1 MREIIKQA
9 ATVDEAIELAL
20 RELGL
25 AREQV
30 TYEVLEY
37 PERRFIFKK
46 PAKVKVCEIEEEFDV
61 KALFEEIKPKAEK
74 PAKTEVKKAEKS
86 EKTEKSEKP
95 AKQPKAAKQENKKA
109 EKPVQEAP
117 KAELKAE
124 AEEVK
129 TEAAAEE
136 TTLEEIPMENASAKV
151 KYSMEFI
158 KSVIGQFYTGEY
170 SFKVYKT
177 QTGYIIKI
185 LGDDAGCLIGRK
197 GETMEAISYLTSLA
211 ANRFEDSD
219 EKISV
224 DVADYRQKRE
234 KDLQQMAKK
243 MAVKVAKSGRS
254 YSFEPM
260 NPYERRIIHA
270 TVGEMEGVKSESKGE
285 GSQRRVVIY
294 STNPRKNNSNN
305 KKGGRKGGNNNRRD
319 RKEKPAPQVQK
330 TRETKLVD
338 DFGGTGLYGKIEL

>member
-9 ATVDEAIELAL
+9 STVDEAIELAL
-20 RELGL
+20 RELNL
-25 AREQV
+25 TREQV
-30 TYEVLEY
+30 TCEVLEY
-37 PERRFIFKK
+37 PEKRFFFKK
-46 PAKVKVCEIEEEFDV
+46 PAKVKVCEIEEEFSV
-61 KALFEEIKPKAEK
+61 KALFEAPKAEPKKAEPKAEK
-74 PAKTEVKKAEKS
+74 AP
-86 EKTEKSEKP
+86 
-95 AKQPKAAKQENKKA
+95 KQENKKA
-109 EKPVQEAP
+109 EKPAKAP
-117 KAELKAE
+117 KAEKPAKHEKPKAE
-124 AEEVK
+124 PV
-129 TEAAAEE
+129 AEE
-136 TTLEEIPMENASAKV
+136 TEEAKTETALEEIPVENATSKV

-170 SFKVYKT
+170 TFKIYKT

-185 LGDDAGCLIGRK
+185 VGDDAGCLIGRK
-197 GETMEAISYLTSLA
+197 GETMEALSYLTSLA

-243 MAVKVAKSGRS
+243 MAAKVVKTGRF

-270 TVGEMEGVKSESKGE
+270 TVGSIEGVRSESKGE

-294 STNPRKNNSNN
+294 STAPRKYNGGN
-305 KKGGRKGGNNNRRD
+305 KKGGRNSGRRD
-319 RKEKPAPQVQK
+319 RREKPAPQVQK

>member
-9 ATVDEAIELAL
+9 STVDEAIELAL
-20 RELGL
+20 RELNL
-25 AREQV
+25 TREQV
-30 TYEVLEY
+30 TCEVLEY
-37 PERRFIFKK
+37 PEKRFFFKK
-46 PAKVKVCEIEEEFDV
+46 PAKVKVCEIEEEFSV
-61 KALFEEIKPKAEK
+61 KDLFEEPKAEPKKAEPKAEK
-74 PAKTEVKKAEKS
+74 AP
-86 EKTEKSEKP
+86 
-95 AKQPKAAKQENKKA
+95 KQENKKA
-109 EKPVQEAP
+109 EKPAKEIKKAEKPAKQEKP
-117 KAELKAE
+117 KAEPVAE
-124 AEEVK
+124 KPK
-129 TEAAAEE
+129 TEEAKTE
-136 TTLEEIPMENASAKV
+136 TALEEIPVENATAKV

-170 SFKVYKT
+170 TFKIYKT

-185 LGDDAGCLIGRK
+185 VGDDAGCLIGRK
-197 GETMEAISYLTSLA
+197 GETMEALSYLTSLA

-243 MAVKVAKSGRS
+243 MAAKVVKTGRF

-270 TVGEMEGVKSESKGE
+270 TVGTIEGVRSESKGE

-294 STNPRKNNSNN
+294 STAPRKNNGGN
-305 KKGGRKGGNNNRRD
+305 KKGGRNNGRRD
-319 RKEKPAPQVQK
+319 RREKPAPQVQK
-330 TRETKLVD
+330 TRDTKLVD

>member
-9 ATVDEAIELAL
+9 STVDEAIELAL
-20 RELGL
+20 RELNL
-25 AREQV
+25 TREQV
-30 TYEVLEY
+30 TCEVLEY
-37 PERRFIFKK
+37 PEKRFFFKK
-46 PAKVKVCEIEEEFDV
+46 PAKVKVCEIEEEFSV
-61 KALFEEIKPKAEK
+61 KDLFEEPKAEPKKAEPKAEK
-74 PAKTEVKKAEKS
+74 AP
-86 EKTEKSEKP
+86 
-95 AKQPKAAKQENKKA
+95 KQENKKA
-109 EKPVQEAP
+109 EKPAKAP
-117 KAELKAE
+117 KAEKPAKHEKPKAE
-124 AEEVK
+124 PV
-129 TEAAAEE
+129 AEE
-136 TTLEEIPMENASAKV
+136 TEEAKTETALEEIPMENATSKV

-170 SFKVYKT
+170 TFKIYKT

-185 LGDDAGCLIGRK
+185 VGDDAGCLIGRK
-197 GETMEAISYLTSLA
+197 GETMEALSYLTSLA

-243 MAVKVAKSGRS
+243 MAAKVVKTGRF

-270 TVGEMEGVKSESKGE
+270 TVGSIEGVRSESKGE

-294 STNPRKNNSNN
+294 STAPRKNNGGN
-305 KKGGRKGGNNNRRD
+305 KKGGRNSGRRD
-319 RKEKPAPQVQK
+319 RREKPAPQVQK
-330 TRETKLVD
+330 TRETKHVD

>member
-9 ATVDEAIELAL
+9 STVDEAIELAL
-20 RELGL
+20 IELNL
-25 AREQV
+25 TREQV
-30 TYEVLEY
+30 TCEVLEY
-37 PERRFIFKK
+37 PEKRFFFKK
-46 PAKVKVCEIEEEFDV
+46 PAKVKVCEIEEEFSV
-61 KALFEEIKPKAEK
+61 KDLFEEPKAEPKKAEPKAEK
-74 PAKTEVKKAEKS
+74 AP
-86 EKTEKSEKP
+86 
-95 AKQPKAAKQENKKA
+95 KQENKKA
-109 EKPVQEAP
+109 EKPAKETK
-117 KAELKAE
+117 KAEKPAKHEKPTAEPVAETAEE
-124 AEEVK
+124 AEK
-129 TEAAAEE
+129 E
-136 TTLEEIPMENASAKV
+136 TTLEEIPMENATSKV

-170 SFKVYKT
+170 TFKIYKT

-185 LGDDAGCLIGRK
+185 VGDDAGCLIGRK
-197 GETMEAISYLTSLA
+197 GETMEALSYLTSLA

-243 MAVKVAKSGRS
+243 MAAKVVKTGRF

-270 TVGEMEGVKSESKGE
+270 TVGSIEGVRSESKGE

-294 STNPRKNNSNN
+294 STAPRKNNGGN
-305 KKGGRKGGNNNRRD
+305 KKGGRNSGRRD
-319 RKEKPAPQVQK
+319 RREKPAPQVQK

>member
-25 AREQV
+25 TREQV
-30 TYEVLEY
+30 TCEVLEY

-46 PAKVKVCEIEEEFDV
+46 PAKVKVCEIEEEFNV
-61 KALFEEIKPKAEK
+61 KTLFEEIKPKAEK
-74 PAKTEVKKAEKS
+74 PAKTEAKKAEK
-86 EKTEKSEKP
+86 TP
-95 AKQPKAAKQENKKA
+95 KQPKPAKQENKKA
-109 EKPVQEAP
+109 EKPVKETPKAQP
-117 KAELKAE
+117 KAEVKLEETAPAAVETQE
-124 AEEVK
+124 ASLEEV
-129 TEAAAEE
+129 A
-136 TTLEEIPMENASAKV
+136 LENATAKV

-158 KSVIGQFYTGEY
+158 RSVIDQFYTGEY
-170 SFKVYKT
+170 SFKIYKT
-177 QTGYIIKI
+177 QTGFIIKI

-197 GETMEAISYLTSLA
+197 GETMEALSYLTSLA

-234 KDLQQMAKK
+234 KDLQQLAKK
-243 MAVKVAKSGRS
+243 MAAKVAKSGRS

-294 STNPRKNNSNN
+294 STNPRRNNN
-305 KKGGRKGGNNNRRD
+305 KKGGRKGNNANRRD
-319 RKEKPAPQVQK
+319 RREKPAPQVQK

>member
-9 ATVDEAIELAL
+9 STVDEAIELAL
-20 RELGL
+20 RELNL
-25 AREQV
+25 TREQV
-30 TYEVLEY
+30 TCEVLEY
-37 PERRFIFKK
+37 PEKRFFFKK
-46 PAKVKVCEIEEEFDV
+46 PAKVKVCEIEEEFSV
-61 KALFEEIKPKAEK
+61 KDLFEEPKAEPKKAEPKAEK
-74 PAKTEVKKAEKS
+74 AP
-86 EKTEKSEKP
+86 
-95 AKQPKAAKQENKKA
+95 KQENKKA
-109 EKPVQEAP
+109 EKPAKETKKAEKPAKQEKP
-117 KAELKAE
+117 KAEPVAE
-124 AEEVK
+124 K
-129 TEAAAEE
+129 TETEE
-136 TTLEEIPMENASAKV
+136 AKTETALEEIPVENATSKV

-170 SFKVYKT
+170 TFKIYKT

-185 LGDDAGCLIGRK
+185 VGDDAGCLIGRK
-197 GETMEAISYLTSLA
+197 GETMEALSYLTSLA

-243 MAVKVAKSGRS
+243 MAAKVVKTGRF

-270 TVGEMEGVKSESKGE
+270 TVGSIEGVRSESKGE

-294 STNPRKNNSNN
+294 STAPRKNNGGN
-305 KKGGRKGGNNNRRD
+305 KKGGRNSSRRD
-319 RKEKPAPQVQK
+319 RREKPAPQVQK

>member
-9 ATVDEAIELAL
+9 STVDEAIELAL
-20 RELGL
+20 RELNL
-25 AREQV
+25 TREQV
-30 TYEVLEY
+30 TCEVLEY
-37 PERRFIFKK
+37 PEKRFFFKK
-46 PAKVKVCEIEEEFDV
+46 PAKVKVCEIEEEFSV
-61 KALFEEIKPKAEK
+61 KDLFEEPKAEPKKAEPKAEK
-74 PAKTEVKKAEKS
+74 AP
-86 EKTEKSEKP
+86 
-95 AKQPKAAKQENKKA
+95 KQENKKA
-109 EKPVQEAP
+109 EKPAKAP
-117 KAELKAE
+117 KAEKPAKHEKPKAE
-124 AEEVK
+124 PV
-129 TEAAAEE
+129 AEE
-136 TTLEEIPMENASAKV
+136 TEEAKTETALEEIPVENATSKV

-170 SFKVYKT
+170 TFKIYKT

-185 LGDDAGCLIGRK
+185 VGDDAGCLIGRK
-197 GETMEAISYLTSLA
+197 GETMEALSYLTSLA

-243 MAVKVAKSGRS
+243 MAAKVVKTGRF

-270 TVGEMEGVKSESKGE
+270 TVGTIEGVRSESKGE

-294 STNPRKNNSNN
+294 STAPRKNNGGN
-305 KKGGRKGGNNNRRD
+305 KKGGRNSGRRD
-319 RKEKPAPQVQK
+319 RREKPAPQVQK
-330 TRETKLVD
+330 TRDTKLVD

>member
-9 ATVDEAIELAL
+9 STVDEAIELAL
-20 RELGL
+20 RELNL
-25 AREQV
+25 TREQV
-30 TYEVLEY
+30 TCEVLEY
-37 PERRFIFKK
+37 PEKRFFFKK
-46 PAKVKVCEIEEEFDV
+46 PAKVKVCEIEEEFSV
-61 KALFEEIKPKAEK
+61 KDLFEEPKAEPKKAEPKAEK
-74 PAKTEVKKAEKS
+74 PV
-86 EKTEKSEKP
+86 
-95 AKQPKAAKQENKKA
+95 KQENKKA
-109 EKPVQEAP
+109 EKPAKETKKAEKPAKQEKP
-117 KAELKAE
+117 KAEPVAETAEE
-124 AEEVK
+124 AEK
-129 TEAAAEE
+129 E
-136 TTLEEIPMENASAKV
+136 TTLEEIPMENATSKV

-170 SFKVYKT
+170 TFKIYKT

-185 LGDDAGCLIGRK
+185 VGDDAGCLIGRK
-197 GETMEAISYLTSLA
+197 GETMEALSYLTSLA

-243 MAVKVAKSGRS
+243 MAAKVVKTGRF

-270 TVGEMEGVKSESKGE
+270 TVGSIEGVRSESKGE

-294 STNPRKNNSNN
+294 STAPRKNNGGN
-305 KKGGRKGGNNNRRD
+305 KKGGRNSSRRD
-319 RKEKPAPQVQK
+319 RREKPAPQVQK

>member
-9 ATVDEAIELAL
+9 STVDEAIELAL
-20 RELGL
+20 RELNL
-25 AREQV
+25 TREQV
-30 TYEVLEY
+30 TCEVLEY
-37 PERRFIFKK
+37 PEKRFFFKK
-46 PAKVKVCEIEEEFDV
+46 PAKVKVCEIEEEFSV
-61 KALFEEIKPKAEK
+61 KDLFEEPKAEPKKAEPKAEK
-74 PAKTEVKKAEKS
+74 AP
-86 EKTEKSEKP
+86 
-95 AKQPKAAKQENKKA
+95 KQENKKA
-109 EKPVQEAP
+109 EKPAKAP
-117 KAELKAE
+117 KAEKPAKHEKPKAE
-124 AEEVK
+124 PV
-129 TEAAAEE
+129 AEE
-136 TTLEEIPMENASAKV
+136 TEEAKTETALEEIPMENATSKV

-170 SFKVYKT
+170 TFKIYKT

-185 LGDDAGCLIGRK
+185 AGDDAGCLIGRK
-197 GETMEAISYLTSLA
+197 GETMEALSYLTSLA

-243 MAVKVAKSGRS
+243 MAAKVIKTGRF

-270 TVGEMEGVKSESKGE
+270 TVGSIEGVRSESKGE

-294 STNPRKNNSNN
+294 STAPRKNNGGN
-305 KKGGRKGGNNNRRD
+305 KKGGRNSGRRD
-319 RKEKPAPQVQK
+319 RREKPAPQVQK

>member
-9 ATVDEAIELAL
+9 STVDEAIELAL
-20 RELGL
+20 RELNL
-25 AREQV
+25 TREQV
-30 TYEVLEY
+30 TCEVLEY
-37 PERRFIFKK
+37 PEKRFFFRK
-46 PAKVKVCEIEEEFDV
+46 PAKVKVIELEEEFSV
-61 KALFEEIKPKAEK
+61 KDLFEEPKAEPKKAEPKAEK
-74 PAKTEVKKAEKS
+74 AP
-86 EKTEKSEKP
+86 
-95 AKQPKAAKQENKKA
+95 KQENKKA
-109 EKPVQEAP
+109 EKPAKAP
-117 KAELKAE
+117 KAEKPAKHEKPKAE
-124 AEEVK
+124 PV
-129 TEAAAEE
+129 AEE
-136 TTLEEIPMENASAKV
+136 TEEAKTETALEEIPMENATSKV

-170 SFKVYKT
+170 TFKIYKT

-185 LGDDAGCLIGRK
+185 VGDDAGCLIGRK
-197 GETMEAISYLTSLA
+197 GETMEALSYLTSLS
-211 ANRFEDSD
+211 ANRFEDSN

-243 MAVKVAKSGRS
+243 MAAKVVKTGRF

-270 TVGEMEGVKSESKGE
+270 TVGSIEGVRSESKGE

-294 STNPRKNNSNN
+294 STAPRKNNGGN
-305 KKGGRKGGNNNRRD
+305 KKGGRNSGRRD
-319 RKEKPAPQVQK
+319 RREKPAPQVQK

>member
-9 ATVDEAIELAL
+9 STVDEAIELAL
-20 RELGL
+20 RELNL
-25 AREQV
+25 TREQV
-30 TYEVLEY
+30 TCEVLEY
-37 PERRFIFKK
+37 PEKRFFFKK
-46 PAKVKVCEIEEEFDV
+46 PAKVKVCEIEEEFSV
-61 KALFEEIKPKAEK
+61 KDLFEEPKAEPKKAEPKAEK
-74 PAKTEVKKAEKS
+74 AP
-86 EKTEKSEKP
+86 
-95 AKQPKAAKQENKKA
+95 KQENKKA
-109 EKPVQEAP
+109 EKPAKAP
-117 KAELKAE
+117 KAEKPAKHEKPKAE
-124 AEEVK
+124 PV
-129 TEAAAEE
+129 AEE
-136 TTLEEIPMENASAKV
+136 TEEAKTETALEEIPMENATSKV

-170 SFKVYKT
+170 TFKIYKT

-185 LGDDAGCLIGRK
+185 VGDDAGCLIGRK
-197 GETMEAISYLTSLA
+197 GETMEALSYLTSLA

-243 MAVKVAKSGRS
+243 MAAKVVKTGRF

-270 TVGEMEGVKSESKGE
+270 TVGSIEGVRSESKGE

-294 STNPRKNNSNN
+294 STAPRKNNGGN
-305 KKGGRKGGNNNRRD
+305 KKGGRNSGRRD
-319 RKEKPAPQVQK
+319 RREKPAPQVQK

-338 DFGGTGLYGKIEL
+338 DFGDFGGTGLYGKIEL

>member
-9 ATVDEAIELAL
+9 STVDEAIELAL
-20 RELGL
+20 RELNL
-25 AREQV
+25 TREQV
-30 TYEVLEY
+30 TCEVLEY
-37 PERRFIFKK
+37 PEKRFFFKK
-46 PAKVKVCEIEEEFDV
+46 PAKVKVCEIEEEFSV
-61 KALFEEIKPKAEK
+61 KDLFEEPKPKAEPKAEK
-74 PAKTEVKKAEKS
+74 PV
-86 EKTEKSEKP
+86 
-95 AKQPKAAKQENKKA
+95 KQENKKA
-109 EKPVQEAP
+109 EKAEKPAKAP
-117 KAELKAE
+117 KAEKAE
-124 AEEVK
+124 KPAKQEKPKAEPVEEK
-129 TEAAAEE
+129 AEE
-136 TTLEEIPMENASAKV
+136 TAEKETALCEIPMENATEKV

-170 SFKVYKT
+170 TFKIYKT

-185 LGDDAGCLIGRK
+185 VGDDAGCLIGRK
-197 GETMEAISYLTSLA
+197 GETMEALSYLTSLA

-243 MAVKVAKSGRS
+243 MAAKVIKTGRY

-270 TVGEMEGVKSESKGE
+270 TVGTIEGVRSESKGE

-294 STNPRKNNSNN
+294 STAPRKNNGGN
-305 KKGGRKGGNNNRRD
+305 KKGGKNAGRRD
-319 RKEKPAPQVQK
+319 RREKPAPQVQK

>member
-9 ATVDEAIELAL
+9 STVDEAIELAL
-20 RELGL
+20 RELNL
-25 AREQV
+25 TREQV
-30 TYEVLEY
+30 TCEVLEY
-37 PERRFIFKK
+37 PEKRFFFKK
-46 PAKVKVCEIEEEFDV
+46 PAKVKVCEIEEEFSV
-61 KALFEEIKPKAEK
+61 KDLFEEPKAEPKKAEPKAEK
-74 PAKTEVKKAEKS
+74 AP
-86 EKTEKSEKP
+86 
-95 AKQPKAAKQENKKA
+95 KQENKKA
-109 EKPVQEAP
+109 EKPAKAP
-117 KAELKAE
+117 KAEKPAKHEKPKAE
-124 AEEVK
+124 PV
-129 TEAAAEE
+129 AEE
-136 TTLEEIPMENASAKV
+136 TEEAKTETALEEIPMENATSKV

-170 SFKVYKT
+170 TFKIYKT

-185 LGDDAGCLIGRK
+185 AGDDAGCLIGRK
-197 GETMEAISYLTSLA
+197 GETMEALSYLTSLA

-243 MAVKVAKSGRS
+243 MAAKVVKTGRF

-270 TVGEMEGVKSESKGE
+270 TVGSIEGVRSESKGE

-294 STNPRKNNSNN
+294 STAPRKNNGGN
-305 KKGGRKGGNNNRRD
+305 KKGGRNSGRRD
-319 RKEKPAPQVQK
+319 RREKPAPQVQK